1 MGCGCVWIGEAG
13 GSGAGEGLVL
23 MTGYPCNVCVCV
35 QKKSDFSYLVV
46 PILNRDTVSDYGVGT
61 DGLVTGKRFFD
72 CCVISKIL
80 LYVGCEYDY

>member
-23 MTGYPCNVCVCV
+23 MTGYPCNVCV

-46 PILNRDTVSDYGVGT
+46 PILNRDMVSDYGVGT